1 MSQPQ
6 AQPEKAVLA
15 QPLPKP
21 KAQPVIQVE
30 VKVAPI
36 VQMKPKEAPIS
47 TQMFHDSTVLD
58 TDKAKALVAS
68 FVKETYGYSAA
79 AAVKCYQGT
88 KDGWGIDPFSIL
100 VDGKGPNIV
109 LIKSENG
116 RTFGGFTSLSWKRS
130 DLVSPDFDCSA
141 FLFSVDEKNKYK
153 NRGVYGGDIVYSSY
167 TRI

>member
-1 MSQPQ
+1 M
-6 AQPEKAVLA
+6 KT
-15 QPLPKP
+15 
-21 KAQPVIQVE
+21 
-30 VKVAPI
+30 API
-36 VQMKPKEAPIS
+36 AKTKEAPI
-47 TQMFHDSTVLD
+47 TEAKPAPITQAKAAPVITQPKPAPIPPQMFHDSTVLD
-58 TDKAKALVAS
+58 SDKAKAIVAG
-68 FVKETYGYSAA
+68 FVKEDFPKAT
-79 AAVKCYQGT
+79 AVKCYQGT

-116 RTFGGFTSLSWKRS
+116 RTFGGFTSLSWERS

>member
-1 MSQPQ
+1 
-6 AQPEKAVLA
+6 
-15 QPLPKP
+15 
-21 KAQPVIQVE
+21 
-30 VKVAPI
+30 
-36 VQMKPKEAPIS
+36 
-47 TQMFHDSTVLD
+47 MFHDSTVLD
-58 TDKAKALVAS
+58 SDKAKTLVAG
-68 FVKETYGYSAA
+68 FVKEDFPKAT
-79 AAVKCYQGT
+79 AVKCYQGT
-88 KDGWGIDPFSIL
+88 KNGWGIDPFSIL

-153 NRGVYGGDIVYSSY
+153 NRGVYGGDIVYSNY